1 MADIDFRNIDGD
13 RLRID
18 IDLTMMESTERRII
32 ESHLRAIGAVVDGA
46 KPQGDPDPAPVPEWR
61 RLVDDQRSLVDRGFG
76 RPYTPL
82 QLAMFPMLRLAGGD
96 PDDDLT
102 EPLAR
107 IVAVCEREVGDGWI
121 ASLVDDIRSVG
132 APDRAVVGL
141 LHQSVHRSEMDGRLW
156 FDWARVAQ
164 MAASWLA
171 VLTGDAS

>member
-18 IDLTMMESTERRII
+18 IDLTMMEPTERRII
-32 ESHLRAIGAVVDGA
+32 DSHLRAIGAVVKGA
-46 KPQGDPDPAPVPEWR
+46 KPQGNPDPAPVPEWR
-61 RLVDDQRSLVDRGFG
+61 RLVDGVDLSDVN
-76 RPYTPL
+76 PL
-82 QLAMFPMLRLAGGD
+82 PAVLYDLHWLAGAND
-96 PDDDLT
+96 T
-102 EPLAR
+102 ESGKVRDKQALAR
-107 IVAVCEREVGDGWI
+107 IIAICEREVGDGWI
-121 ASLVDDIRSVG
+121 TSLVDDIRSVG